1 MRDSKTVELNG
12 KRVLVVGLGVS
23 GHATTRAL
31 VELGAH
37 VVATDVADDEPVRA
51 RAASLAGAD
60 VRLGDDATSVAADV
74 DLVVTSPGGRAETAA
89 LTAASISGVPVW
101 TEVELAYRL
110 EPTHGRYVAITGTNG
125 KTTTTQM
132 TAAALTA
139 SGFHAAVAGNIGRPL
154 IDVAREVLDVIV
166 IELSSFQLHYVQEF
180 RSRVA
185 VLLNIAD
192 DHLDWHGSFERYA
205 ADKAR
210 LFANQRADDVA
221 VYLDDQEGAR

>member
-74 DLVVTSPGGRAETAA
+74 YLGRTPPGVRPDTAA
-89 LTAASISGVPVW
+89 LTGA
-101 TEVELAYRL
+101 
-110 EPTHGRYVAITGTNG
+110 
-125 KTTTTQM
+125 
-132 TAAALTA
+132 
-139 SGFHAAVAGNIGRPL
+139 F
-154 IDVAREVLDVIV
+154 VARAPAW
-166 IELSSFQLHYVQEF
+166 SASAGPY
-180 RSRVA
+180 R
-185 VLLNIAD
+185 
-192 DHLDWHGSFERYA
+192 
-205 ADKAR
+205 
-210 LFANQRADDVA
+210 
-221 VYLDDQEGAR
+221 